1 MTNGKRYNLFILIS
15 TLARNIVEIFSSVIL
30 YEKGYSVK
38 NILLFFAILYGFG
51 IVVNIVSIYLG
62 RIIKQKNILIISSLI
77 YGYAFYYLSTM
88 SINLTNLIIY
98 SLLLSIGSYTYHSM
112 RHYLALSILPKDNK
126 KEIGSI

>member
-38 NILLFFAILYGFG
+38 DILLFFAILYGFG

-62 RIIKQKNILIISSLI
+62 RIIKQKNIN
-77 YGYAFYYLSTM
+77 YF
-88 SINLTNLIIY
+88 
-98 SLLLSIGSYTYHSM
+98 
-112 RHYLALSILPKDNK
+112 
-126 KEIGSI
+126 